1 MVLNEPRGHLKWVA
15 AFISS
20 VTKWPLVRFLCL
32 SLLILLPTVSPAQ
45 DPVFRTGISLV
56 RIDAQVSA
64 GTGLIEG
71 LGKDDFVVR
80 DNGQTLPIRY
90 ISQDEDPLDLM
101 LLFDVSGSML
111 PAMRRLAVSAHTA
124 LSELHKGDRVAV
136 ADFNTSAR
144 LLAPFND
151 NLEEVTQRV
160 GDIVDVPFGGG
171 TFILKAVENAAQYFA
186 RNADQHRRH
195 GILIFTD
202 NDGQCSARE
211 KTVVDRLWQS
221 DILLCGLIVP
231 TAPMFRS
238 SFPTLGS
245 CESMNGAAEKTGG
258 ETVNADDPGHTF
270 RDMIRRM
277 RKRYSLFYDM
287 PAAKKG
293 SERKVVVELSE
304 AAKTRYPNGVVLA
317 RKGYLIPK

>member
-1 MVLNEPRGHLKWVA
+1 MSA
-15 AFISS
+15 
-20 VTKWPLVRFLCL
+20 VRFLCL
-32 SLLILLPTVSPAQ
+32 ALLILLPAVSGAQ
-45 DPVFRTGISLV
+45 DPVFRSGISLV
-56 RIDAQVSA
+56 RIDAHVTA
-64 GTGLIEG
+64 GAGLIVG
-71 LGKDDFVVR
+71 LSKDDFVVR

-136 ADFNTSAR
+136 ADFNTTAR

-151 NLEEVTQRV
+151 NLEEITQKV

-186 RNADQHRRH
+186 HNADEHRRH

-231 TAPMFRS
+231 TAPMFRT

-245 CESMNGAAEKTGG
+245 CENMNGAAEKTGG

-270 RDMIRRM
+270 REMIRRM

-304 AAKTRYPNGVVLA
+304 AAKGRYPAAVVLA

>member
-1 MVLNEPRGHLKWVA
+1 MSA
-15 AFISS
+15 
-20 VTKWPLVRFLCL
+20 VRFIWL
-32 SLLILLPTVSPAQ
+32 SLLILLPAVSGAQ
-45 DPVFRTGISLV
+45 DPVFRSGISLV
-56 RIDAQVSA
+56 RIDAQVTA
-64 GTGLIEG
+64 GAGLIEG

-80 DNGQTLPIRY
+80 DNGQILPLRY
-90 ISQDEDPLDLM
+90 VSQDEDPLDLM

-136 ADFNTSAR
+136 ADFNTNAR

-151 NLEEVTQRV
+151 NLEEVTQKV

-171 TFILKAVENAAQYFA
+171 TYILKAVQDAAQYFA
-186 RNADQHRRH
+186 RNADEHRRH
-195 GILIFTD
+195 GILLFTD

-245 CESMNGAAEKTGG
+245 CENMNGAAEKTGG

-270 RDMIRRM
+270 REMIRRM

-304 AAKTRYPNGVVLA
+304 TAKARYPAAVVLA

>member
-1 MVLNEPRGHLKWVA
+1 LVLNEPRGHLKWVA
-15 AFISS
+15 AFIWS

-32 SLLILLPTVSPAQ
+32 SLLMLLPAVSPAQ

-64 GTGLIEG
+64 GAGLIEG

-270 RDMIRRM
+270 REMIRRM

>member
-1 MVLNEPRGHLKWVA
+1 MSAVRL
-15 AFISS
+15 S
-20 VTKWPLVRFLCL
+20 PLPLLLLL
-32 SLLILLPTVSPAQ
+32 SAVCGAQ
-45 DPVFRTGISLV
+45 DPIFRTGISLV
-56 RIDAQVSA
+56 RIDAQATA
-64 GTGLIEG
+64 GAGLIEG
-71 LGKDDFVVR
+71 LQKDDFVVR
-80 DNGQTLPIRY
+80 DNGQVQPVRY

-101 LLFDVSGSML
+101 LLFDVSGSMQ

-136 ADFNTSAR
+136 ADFNTMAS

-151 NLEEVTQRV
+151 NLEEVTQKV
-160 GDIVDVPFGGG
+160 GDIVDVRFGGG
-171 TFILKAVENAAQYFA
+171 TFILKAVQDAAKYFA
-186 RNADQHRRH
+186 KNADEHRRH
-195 GILIFTD
+195 AILIFTD

-231 TAPMFRS
+231 TPAMVRS
-238 SFPTLGS
+238 NFPTLGS

-270 RDMIRRM
+270 REMIRRM

-293 SERKVVVELSE
+293 SERKVLVELSDT
-304 AAKTRYPNGVVLA
+304 AKAKYPNGVVLA